1 MYEVFARKYRPS
13 KLSEVIGQPVVVK
26 ILVNAIKT
34 DRLHHAILLYG
45 PMGTGKT
52 SIARIIAKSL
62 NCENGPTVEPCGK
75 CEACNAIGK
84 GKDVDVIEIDGAS
97 NRKIENARNIIESVK
112 YPPLKRR
119 FKIYIIDEV
128 HMFTIEA
135 FNAMLK
141 TIEEPPP
148 YVKFIFATTAIEKV
162 PDTIL
167 SRCQILTLKKIPESE
182 IAKKLKLIANKEN
195 LEIEDGAIE
204 LIAFASNG
212 SLRVA
217 EGFLDRCHSY
227 KPEGKITVQDVSTVV
242 GIPTKE
248 AAEKFVNLILSDST
262 EEAVNILKELSES
275 SINLSSF
282 NRMVLDRLLKEN
294 LSIELKVALIN
305 IFYKSLIE
313 IKQKVDPEDA
323 LIVAT
328 FKAKAAR
335 NLERIEE
342 IIEKA
347 GNLQFSEKNGRR
359 ATKKSTIDSST
370 TTNKTDETQKCE
382 DKESPKESNEQS
394 KVDLILNT
402 LGGKIISIEKL
413 ND

>member
-1 MYEVFARKYRPS
+1 MYMVFARKYRPS
-13 KLSEVIGQPVVVK
+13 KLSEVIGQPVAVK
-26 ILVNAIKT
+26 IIENAIKT
-34 DRLHHAILLYG
+34 ERLHHAILLYG

-62 NCENGPTVEPCGK
+62 NCENGPTVEPCGR
-75 CEACNAIGK
+75 CEACDAIGK

-112 YPPLKRR
+112 FPPLKRR

-128 HMFTIEA
+128 HMFTMEA

-162 PDTIL
+162 PDTVL
-167 SRCQILTLKKIPESE
+167 SRCQILTLKKISESE
-182 IAKKLKLIANKEN
+182 IAKKLQMIADREN
-195 LEIEDGAIE
+195 IEIESGAIE
-204 LIAFASNG
+204 LLAFASNG

-217 EGFLDRCHSY
+217 EGLLDRCHSF
-227 KPEGKITVQDVSTVV
+227 KPTGKITVQDVSTVV

-248 AAEKFVNLILSDST
+248 VAERFVKLILSDST
-262 EEAVNILKELSES
+262 EDALNILKELEEN
-275 SINLSSF
+275 SISLSSF
-282 NRMVLDRLLKEN
+282 NRMVLDKLIKEN
-294 LSIELKVALIN
+294 LSIELKTALIN
-305 IFYKSLIE
+305 IFYKSLMD
-313 IKQKVDPEDA
+313 IKQKIDPEDA

-328 FKAKAAR
+328 LKAKAAK
-335 NLERIEE
+335 NLERIED

-347 GNLQFSEKNGRR
+347 GNLAFTEKKIE
-359 ATKKSTIDSST
+359 ATAKKSSINYGEKIEKVAEPLQSE
-370 TTNKTDETQKCE
+370 NKGKADEP
-382 DKESPKESNEQS
+382 DEQS
-394 KVDLILNT
+394 KVDLILRE

-413 ND
+413 SD